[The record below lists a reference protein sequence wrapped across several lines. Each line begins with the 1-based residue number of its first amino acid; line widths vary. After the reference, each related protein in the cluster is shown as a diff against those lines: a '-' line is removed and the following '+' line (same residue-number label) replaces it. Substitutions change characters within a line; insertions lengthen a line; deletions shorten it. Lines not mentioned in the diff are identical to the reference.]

1 MAKYGTFSCLT
12 IGCGGRRPAPAL
24 NRSVSPLLFNA
35 KEVTLNE
42 HIDAEAHG
50 HFIQCLRISTQNI
63 QHAYMFLP
71 VAGSVL
77 PVYRERVY
85 CYELYHQLRLNWGD
99 YGGYS
104 LGGEVDKTHHP
115 LMRGLDIDNTK
126 PDLLVH
132 RPGDM
137 SGNLIVIEVKA
148 VTAKKT
154 GIRKDLRTLTA
165 FLRCGEY
172 HHAIYLVYG
181 DNPQAFNTFVQKA
194 RMLQEEDTERR
205 INLNAITLY
214 WHRLPGHPAEQI
226 EWGAG

>member
-1 MAKYGTFSCLT
+1 M
-12 IGCGGRRPAPAL
+12 L
-24 NRSVSPLLFNA
+24 NNPHDNA
-35 KEVTLNE
+35 E
-42 HIDAEAHG
+42 IYG
-50 HFIQCLRISTQNI
+50 HFIECLRAATQDI
-63 QHAYMFLP
+63 QRAYMFLP

-85 CYELYHQLRLNWGD
+85 CYELYHQLRLFWGD

-115 LMRGLDIDNTK
+115 SMRGLDIDNTK

-137 SGNLIVIEVKA
+137 GRNLIVIEIKP
-148 VTAKKT
+148 VTAKKP

-165 FLRCGEY
+165 FLRRGQY
-172 HHAIYLVYG
+172 HQAIHLVYG
-181 DNPQAFNTFVQKA
+181 DNPRLFNSFVGKA
-194 RMLQEEDTERR
+194 RMLNEEDIEGR
-205 INLNAITLY
+205 IDLNAITLY
-214 WHRLPGHPAEQI
+214 WHRFPEHPGERI

>member
-1 MAKYGTFSCLT
+1 M
-12 IGCGGRRPAPAL
+12 L
-24 NRSVSPLLFNA
+24 NNP
-35 KEVTLNE
+35 
-42 HIDAEAHG
+42 HDDAETYS
-50 HFIQCLRISTQNI
+50 HFVKCLRTATQKI

-85 CYELYHQLRLNWGD
+85 CYELYHQLRLSWCD
-99 YGGYS
+99 HGGYS
-104 LGGEVDKTHHP
+104 LGGEVDKTHHS

-137 SGNLIVIEVKA
+137 SGNLIVIEVKPI
-148 VTAKKT
+148 TAKKP

-165 FLRCGEY
+165 FRRRGQY

-181 DNPQAFNTFVQKA
+181 DNLRPFNTFVGKA
-194 RMLQEEDTERR
+194 RMLQEEDLEDR
-205 INLNAITLY
+205 IDLNTITLY
-214 WHRLPGHPAEQI
+214 WHRLPEHPAEQV
-226 EWGAG
+226 EWGVG

>member
-1 MAKYGTFSCLT
+1 MVNNL
-12 IGCGGRRPAPAL
+12 PD
-24 NRSVSPLLFNA
+24 
-35 KEVTLNE
+35 
-42 HIDAEAHG
+42 DAEIYG
-50 HFIQCLRISTQNI
+50 HFRECLRAATQNI
-63 QHAYMFLP
+63 QSAYMFLP
-71 VAGSVL
+71 IAGSVL

-85 CYELYHQLRLNWGD
+85 CYELYHQLRLTWCD

-137 SGNLIVIEVKA
+137 GGNLIVIEVKPI
-148 VTAKKT
+148 TTKKR

-165 FLRCGEY
+165 FLHRGNY
-172 HHAIYLVYG
+172 HHATYLVYG
-181 DNPQAFNTFVQKA
+181 DNSQAFNGFVQKA
-194 RMLQEEDTERR
+194 RILQEEDTERR

-214 WHRLPGHPAEQI
+214 WHRLPHHPAEQI
-226 EWGAG
+226 EWDAG